1 MLEWMCSKLTIF
13 GIVLASLLT
22 LNKFSTTSCSHAQ
35 IWTSI
40 NIFSCFFE
48 WQNALLLLLPARQ
61 LHLLHLRW
69 RHFGLR
75 LSRKSKPTISKLT
88 NFTNL
93 FKISYTMPQNLVVV
107 ITHNSIKILSIFRFF
122 QFVRIRQEYCTECV
136 QSYRYQHE
144 KDWDIALE
152 SNFFEE

>member
-1 MLEWMCSKLTIF
+1 MRMLEWLCSKLTIF

-40 NIFSCFFE
+40 NIFSSFFE

-75 LSRKSKPTISKLT
+75 LSRKSKPTTSNLT

-107 ITHNSIKILSIFRFF
+107 ITHTSIKILSIFRFF
-122 QFVRIRQEYCTECV
+122 QSLSE
-136 QSYRYQHE
+136 
-144 KDWDIALE
+144 
-152 SNFFEE
+152 